1 VRKVRAKCW
10 PSCRPATRKVQAKKS
25 LQTDALKRLALS
37 VVAAGVIIVGAFMLL
52 FLCYCLLKKPESV
65 NPGKEAGGLRGADR

>member
-1 VRKVRAKCW
+1 M
-10 PSCRPATRKVQAKKS
+10 QAKKS

-37 VVAAGVIIVGAFMLL
+37 VVAAGIIVVGAFMLL

-65 NPGKEAGGLRGADR
+65 NPGKLGSRGVAGCGSVASGPVQLLHHLHKG

>member
-1 VRKVRAKCW
+1 MLAFIQARHAQGASQKVSANRCLEA
-10 PSCRPATRKVQAKKS
+10 
-25 LQTDALKRLALS
+25 LALS
-37 VVAAGVIIVGAFMLL
+37 FVAAGVIVVGAFMLL